1 MNLVVQY
8 HLSPIQVCTCYPFNS
23 YHCYNFMT
31 EEDANVHRYYR
42 GKRAK
47 SFYPQDVNELMEIR
61 AMQRTF
67 DGAYSRSALG
77 SLGYALTVL
86 RLFDK
91 RFRRIGIIYTV
102 LAAVFYVL
110 AFVRQRHAM
119 HGFADRYREENSER
133 IVRTVGQTGKQ
144 VYGRPFVTAG
154 WIVIAVTIVVASV
167 EISFLVLV
175 FQV

>member
-1 MNLVVQY
+1 M
-8 HLSPIQVCTCYPFNS
+8 
-23 YHCYNFMT
+23 
-31 EEDANVHRYYR
+31 
-42 GKRAK
+42 
-47 SFYPQDVNELMEIR
+47 
-61 AMQRTF
+61 
-67 DGAYSRSALG
+67 
-77 SLGYALTVL
+77 
-86 RLFDK
+86 
-91 RFRRIGIIYTV
+91 
-102 LAAVFYVL
+102 L